1 MREPR
6 QEFRLFLA
14 TPNESNVRGRPDR
27 GSPWIGVPS
36 RLEASSNMFVKK
48 EHNEPF
54 SVSIMH
60 KDEEYDWIEN
70 VVKVFLR
77 ADRGMTSVGYYHSY
91 FDLHGETSE
100 DVVVISQDGT
110 RRVWEAKKGQVNAF
124 DFRMIQVH
132 LTPKPVQNDIVIY
145 KKGII
150 EYLAVMMHP
159 STSPHE
165 HQLASDSI
173 DILLPLFRSH
183 TAQLALL

>member
-6 QEFRLFLA
+6 QEFYLFLA

-27 GSPWIGVPS
+27 ESPWIGVPS
-36 RLEASSNMFVKK
+36 RLEGSSNLFIKK

-77 ADRGMTSVGYYHSY
+77 ADRGMTSVGYYHSS
-91 FDLHGETSE
+91 FDLESEMSE
-100 DVVVISQDGT
+100 DVVVVSQDGT
-110 RRVWEAKKGQVNAF
+110 RRVWEAKKGQVNAS
-124 DFRMIQVH
+124 DFRTIQVH
-132 LTPKPVQNDIVIY
+132 LTPKPVQNDIVVY

-150 EYLAVMMHP
+150 EYL
-159 STSPHE
+159 TC
-165 HQLASDSI
+165 
-173 DILLPLFRSH
+173 
-183 TAQLALL
+183 